1 MRFRTE
7 IGDNQVFKTKTFV
20 RLLATGLAASALS
33 TGMIACTPKQ
43 ETDTTPTQPEAPKPP
58 PSEDI
63 TIEDLSEIKLEGRL
77 YTPDALVPPSMVG
90 VKTEGKKLPAQ
101 RKAYAKAK
109 DAKRV
114 EEARVLA
121 TMLRDAEGQATAAN
135 PTEAETLRNE
145 MLTVL
150 RETRQ
155 AGGENP
161 DAVILQM
168 LFATEWRLG
177 NMDAAM
183 EAGSALVS
191 KYGDSKTAKYS
202 APFVAYGYLVQG
214 KNAEAAQV
222 AQSWNLED
230 PASNYAN
237 AYVTAWVAFRQGND
251 AVARQAMM
259 QAARSWGIK
268 RTWGTLQT
276 EISTFLAH
284 TGASVEEAA
293 GIVTEL
299 GQESQYIWMFQT
311 SEEYAR
317 LGRHAEASELLNQAA
332 KVGGTNMKPSELV
345 TFRNRQYN
353 YELMALNVDKSA
365 DYAVQMHQ
373 AVQACGA
380 ACADQAKPVADQI
393 STLAVFYHTI
403 YSTTLDERFYG
414 PAKKLYEYYLTLGQ
428 PETETNRTYLGRL
441 EQTKKLAAP
450 GNGKHN
456 KAVMDI
462 ITSRGRPDALK
473 ACYEDTLQNEPTL
486 VGAVKVTIEVDPQ
499 GKVTGVT
506 TDPATGETG
515 LGAVAGCIQEQ
526 VRTWMFPGR
535 TLAGTTRVVR
545 SFAFSP
551 AAQPAA
557 QPAQPAQPEQPA
569 APAGGQ

>member
-1 MRFRTE
+1 VL
-7 IGDNQVFKTKTFV
+7 NTKTFV

-33 TGMIACTPKQ
+33 IGACTPKQ
-43 ETDTTPTQPEAPKPP
+43 ETETTPTQQTAPKPP

-63 TIEDLSEIKLEGRL
+63 AIEDLSEIKLEGRL
-77 YTPDALVPPSMVG
+77 YAPDALVPPSMVG
-90 VKTEGKKLPAQ
+90 VKTDGRKLPTQ

-109 DAKRV
+109 DAKKV

-121 TMLRDAEGQATAAN
+121 TMLRDAESQAASAN
-135 PTEAETLRNE
+135 PAEAETLRNE

-155 AGGENP
+155 AGGENA

-168 LFATEWRLG
+168 LFASEWRAG

-183 EAGSALVS
+183 EAGSALVT
-191 KYGDSKTAKYS
+191 KYGDGKTAKYS
-202 APFVAYGYLVQG
+202 APFVAYAYLQQG

-222 AQSWNLED
+222 AQSWSLED
-230 PASNYAN
+230 PASNYTHQ
-237 AYVTAWVAFRQGND
+237 YVSAWVAFRQGND
-251 AVARQAMM
+251 ALARQAML
-259 QAARSWGIK
+259 QAARGWQIK
-268 RTWGTLQT
+268 RTWGTLQN
-276 EISTFLAH
+276 EITTFLAH
-284 TGASVEEAA
+284 TGATVEEAVA
-293 GIVTEL
+293 VITEL
-299 GQESQYIWMFQT
+299 GQESQYIWTFQI
-311 SEEYAR
+311 SEQYAA
-317 LGRHAEASELLNQAA
+317 LGRHAEASELLNHAA
-332 KVGGTNMKPSELV
+332 QVGGSNMKPSELV

-373 AVQACGA
+373 AVQACGG
-380 ACADQAKPVADQI
+380 ACAEQAAPVAEQI

-414 PAKKLYEYYLTLGQ
+414 PAKKLYDYYLTLGQ
-428 PETETNRTYLGRL
+428 PDTETNRTYLSRL

-462 ITSRGRPDALK
+462 ITSRGRPEALK
-473 ACYEDTLQNEPTL
+473 ACYEDTLQGEPTL
-486 VGAVKVTIEVDPQ
+486 VGAIKVTIEVDPQ

-506 TDPATGETG
+506 TDPAAGEAG
-515 LGAVAGCIQEQ
+515 LGKVAGCAQEK

-535 TLAGTTRVVR
+535 TLQGTTRVVR

-551 AAQPAA
+551 AAPPA
-557 QPAQPAQPEQPA
+557 A
-569 APAGGQ
+569 APAPAL

>member
-1 MRFRTE
+1 VL
-7 IGDNQVFKTKTFV
+7 NTKTFV

-33 TGMIACTPKQ
+33 VGMIGGMMACTPKQ
-43 ETDTTPTQPEAPKPP
+43 ETDTTPTQPTAPKPP

-63 TIEDLSEIKLEGRL
+63 AIEDLSEIKLEGRL
-77 YTPDALVPPSMVG
+77 YNPDALIPPSMVG
-90 VKTEGKKLPAQ
+90 VKVEGKKLPAQ

-109 DAKRV
+109 DAKKV

-121 TMLRDAEGQATAAN
+121 TMLRDAETQATSAN
-135 PTEAETLRNE
+135 PAEAETLRNE

-155 AGGENP
+155 AGGETP

-168 LFATEWRLG
+168 LFASEWRAG

-183 EAGSALVS
+183 EAGSALVT
-191 KYGDSKTAKYS
+191 KYGDSKTGRYS
-202 APFVAYGYLVQG
+202 APFVAYAYLQQG

-222 AQSWNLED
+222 VQPWTLED
-230 PASNYAN
+230 PANNYTH
-237 AYVTAWVAFRQGND
+237 AYVIAWVAFRQGND
-251 AVARQAMM
+251 ALARQAML
-259 QAARSWGIK
+259 QAARGWQIK

-284 TGASVEEAA
+284 TGASVQDAVA
-293 GIVTEL
+293 VVTEL
-299 GQESQYIWMFQT
+299 EKDNQYIWTFQI
-311 SEEYAR
+311 SEQYAG
-317 LGRHAEASELLNQAA
+317 LGRHAEASELLNEAA
-332 KVGGTNMKPSELV
+332 KFAGSNMKPSELV

-373 AVQACGA
+373 AVQACGG
-380 ACADQAKPVADQI
+380 ACAEQAAPVAEQV

-414 PAKKLYEYYLTLGQ
+414 PAKKLYDYYLTLGQ
-428 PETETNRTYLGRL
+428 PDTETNRTYLSRL

-462 ITSRGRPDALK
+462 ITSRGRPEALK
-473 ACYEDTLQNEPTL
+473 ACYENTLQSEPTL

-499 GKVTGVT
+499 GKVTGAT
-506 TDPATGETG
+506 TDPASGETG
-515 LGAVAGCIQEQ
+515 LGKVAGCVQEQ

-557 QPAQPAQPEQPA
+557 QPAPAQ
-569 APAGGQ
+569 

>member
-1 MRFRTE
+1 
-7 IGDNQVFKTKTFV
+7 VFKTKTIV

-43 ETDTTPTQPEAPKPP
+43 ETETTPTQPAAPKPP

-63 TIEDLSEIKLEGRL
+63 AIEDLSEIKLEGRL
-77 YTPDALVPPSMVG
+77 YNPDALVPPSMVG
-90 VKTEGKKLPAQ
+90 VKTDGKKLPTQ

-109 DAKRV
+109 DAKKV

-121 TMLRDAEGQATAAN
+121 TMLRDAENQATATDPAGA
-135 PTEAETLRNE
+135 EALRNE

-150 RETRQ
+150 RDTRT
-155 AGGENP
+155 AGGENA

-177 NMDAAM
+177 NIDGAM
-183 EAGSALVS
+183 EAGNALVT
-191 KYGDSKTAKYS
+191 KYADSKTAKYS
-202 APFVAYGYLVQG
+202 APFVAYAFLQQG

-222 AQSWNLED
+222 AQSWTLED
-230 PASNYAN
+230 PASNYTN

-251 AVARQAMM
+251 AVARQAML
-259 QAARSWGIK
+259 QAARGWQIK
-268 RTWGTLQT
+268 RTWGTLQS
-276 EISTFLAH
+276 EIATFLAH
-284 TGASVEEAA
+284 TGASVEEAVA
-293 GIVTEL
+293 VVTEL
-299 GQESQYIWMFQT
+299 GQDSQYIWMFQT
-311 SEEYAR
+311 SEQYAG

-332 KVGGTNMKPSELV
+332 TVAGSNMKPSELV

-353 YELMALNVDKSA
+353 YELMALNIDKSA

-373 AVQACGA
+373 AVQACGG
-380 ACADQAKPVADQI
+380 ACAQQAAPVAEQI

-414 PAKKLYEYYLTLGQ
+414 PAKKLYDYYLTLGQ
-428 PETETNRTYLGRL
+428 PDTETNRTYLSRL

-473 ACYEDTLQNEPTL
+473 GCYEDTLQGEPTL
-486 VGAVKVTIEVDPQ
+486 VGAIKVTMEVDQQ

-506 TDPATGETG
+506 TDPASGESG
-515 LGAVAGCIQEQ
+515 LGKVASCSQEQ
-526 VRTWMFPGR
+526 ARTWLFPGR

-545 SFAFSP
+545 TFAFSA

-557 QPAQPAQPEQPA
+557 QPAPAQ
-569 APAGGQ
+569 